1 MTRITDTFL
10 LLSSVMKQLLAFD
23 PTQRLS
29 AEAALK
35 LLHRGSLRPS
45 EGLLQRGAS
54 PPRASVAAGNENAEG
69 AGDVGACDGDF
80 WKLES
85 ILRVG
90 DLRAPLN
97 TFFVACLLPRAPLAD
112 TDPAELQR
120 GQRQDLRK
128 DAVVFAEF

>member
-1 MTRITDTFL
+1 MKQASSRSGLINNFPSALMNRIADTFL
-10 LLSSVMKQLLAFD
+10 LLRSVMVQLLAFD

-35 LLHRGSLRPS
+35 ILHRGSLRPS
-45 EGLLQRGAS
+45 EGRLQQGAS
-54 PPRASVAAGNENAEG
+54 PPRASAAAGNENAEG

-90 DLRAPLN
+90 DLRA
-97 TFFVACLLPRAPLAD
+97 TQYAFCCMRVAARSIGSP
-112 TDPAELQR
+112 
-120 GQRQDLRK
+120 
-128 DAVVFAEF
+128 

>member
-1 MTRITDTFL
+1 MTRIADTFL
-10 LLSSVMKQLLAFD
+10 LLRSVMMHLLAFD

-45 EGLLQRGAS
+45 EGRMQQGAS
-54 PPRASVAAGNENAEG
+54 PPRASAAAGNENAER
-69 AGDVGACDGDF
+69 AADVGACDGDF

-90 DLRAPLN
+90 DLRATQYVFCCML
-97 TFFVACLLPRAPLAD
+97 VAARSI
-112 TDPAELQR
+112 
-120 GQRQDLRK
+120 GSH
-128 DAVVFAEF
+128 